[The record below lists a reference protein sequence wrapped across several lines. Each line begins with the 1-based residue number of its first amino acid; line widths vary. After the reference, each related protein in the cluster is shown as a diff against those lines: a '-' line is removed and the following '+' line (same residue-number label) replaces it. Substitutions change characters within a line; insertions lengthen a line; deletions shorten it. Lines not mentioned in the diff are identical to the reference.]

1 MIYNKN
7 TIDINKKDILSLINI
22 INRVNSINKNN
33 NIDNDTKARKVFATL
48 EDYSTVVDD
57 CDIIKRD
64 VIDIYSADYVNI
76 KIIKDDEHRFV

>member
-7 TIDINKKDILSLINI
+7 TIGINKKDILSLINI

-48 EDYSTVVDD
+48 ENYSTVVDD

-64 VIDIYSADYVNI
+64 VIDIYSVDYVNI
-76 KIIKDDEHRFV
+76 KIIEDDEHRFV

>member
-1 MIYNKN
+1 MIYNKH
-7 TIDINKKDILSLINI
+7 TIGINKKDILSLINI

-48 EDYSTVVDD
+48 ENYSTVVDD

-64 VIDIYSADYVNI
+64 LVDIFNVDNINI
-76 KIIKDDEHRFV
+76 KIVEEL

>member
-7 TIDINKKDILSLINI
+7 TIGINKKDILSLINI

-33 NIDNDTKARKVFATL
+33 NIDNDTKVRKVFATL
-48 EDYSTVVDD
+48 ENYSTVVDD

-76 KIIKDDEHRFV
+76 KIIEDDEHRFV